1 MPHLGKI
8 LIIFGAVLILAGIL
22 VYFWGRIPFFGKLP
36 GDFVF
41 KKDNV
46 TIFVPLAT
54 MIIISVIL
62 TVILNLFGRG
72 K

>member
-1 MPHLGKI
+1 MPHLGKV
-8 LIIFGAVLILAGIL
+8 LIIVGVVLIVAGIL
-22 VYFWGRIPFFGKLP
+22 VYFWGRIPFLGKLP
-36 GDFVF
+36 GDFVI

-46 TIFVPLAT
+46 TIFLPLAT
-54 MIIISVIL
+54 MILISVIL